1 MNKNVNEIIDGA
13 FNVRDVFLQMENG
26 RVGEDATVKE
36 LLDHIGL
43 DSRQLLDFMDDI
55 IDLIEDEYEDE
66 YEDESTSNDGGIP
79 IPIHRNN

>member
-66 YEDESTSNDGGIP
+66 PTNNDGGIP
-79 IPIHRNN
+79 IAIHRNN